1 MIDIMLMR
9 ELHCYRKMYHV
20 LFKTINGC
28 VDVCKDLV
36 VREKLIKAMQDA
48 EDIYTGEEYEGKVLT
63 ADERIIVELLSFIM
77 DTEISRVTDADMQ
90 IVDDCVQWSL
100 TIQDKKIE
108 YSEEEAR
115 AKINRILE
123 MAGMKKDSE
132 Q

>member
-77 DTEISRVTDADMQ
+77 DTEISRVKEADMK

-123 MAGMKKDSE
+123 MAGMKTDSE

>member
-77 DTEISRVTDADMQ
+77 DTEISRVKEADMK
-90 IVDDCVQWSL
+90 IVNDCVQWSL

-123 MAGMKKDSE
+123 MAGIKTDSE